1 MNKYF
6 ERMAT
11 LAQSENLP
19 PRNKFLLMNVIELR
33 DNQVNLKSHWFTRV
47 CVYNV
52 CMYVGMYNYM
62 YVPMYA
68 YPTVLFSGFLVSLK

>member
-33 DNQVNLKSHWFTRV
+33 DNQVNLKSH
-47 CVYNV
+47 
-52 CMYVGMYNYM
+52 
-62 YVPMYA
+62 
-68 YPTVLFSGFLVSLK
+68 